1 MRNSAIAVSLL
12 AILPACDQQP
22 AAPGIQAAPALARAA
37 VDPNKNQV
45 IRYQD
50 HFAQSWTDAN
60 SSLRATH
67 TTFPI
72 PIGDPPEAEPDC
84 GPQAE
89 LGMINFQQV
98 GVENPVDFFASE
110 FHINASGPVW
120 VIVRDLSQPGD
131 CYGVKLI
138 AQGPGQIRY
147 LDNDAFGA
155 LPGQTKANSWGFI
168 ASGTLTRPDGTQ
180 VSYQGTA
187 RYVIKATDDP
197 DAPRVLAVVERVTL
211 R

>member
-1 MRNSAIAVSLL
+1 MWNPGIPVALLFALL
-12 AILPACDQQP
+12 ACEQQP
-22 AAPGIQAAPALARAA
+22 VATAVDEGSALALTA

-50 HFAQSWTDAN
+50 HFVQSWTDAS

-72 PIGDPPEAEPDC
+72 PFNGAPETDC
-84 GPQAE
+84 GPQAD
-89 LGMINFQQV
+89 LATINYQQV
-98 GVENPVDFFASE
+98 GVVDPVDFFLSE
-110 FHINASGPVW
+110 LHINASGPVW

-138 AQGPGQIRY
+138 AQGPGEIRY
-147 LDNDAFGA
+147 LDNDQLGA
-155 LPGQTKANSWGFI
+155 LPGQTKANAWGFV
-168 ASGTLTRPDGTQ
+168 ASGTLTRPNGTK

-187 RYVIKATDDP
+187 RYVVKATDNIDE
-197 DAPRVLAVVERVTL
+197 PRFMPLVESVTL